1 MRYNFRMKIINIEKG
16 HPTSEAA
23 INKLTNMLYAAR
35 ATGDYAA
42 KIIHG
47 YGSTGSG
54 GVIKIAV
61 KRQMS
66 SYISRR
72 LIKSYMTGEEFGPF
86 SSKGRAVINA
96 HPDLKKDIDWGRNN
110 DGITVVIFK

>member
-1 MRYNFRMKIINIEKG
+1 MKIINIESG
-16 HPTSEAA
+16 HPRVEEA
-23 INKLTNMLYAAR
+23 INRLTNELYKAR
-35 ATGDYAA
+35 ASGDYAA

-47 YGSTGSG
+47 YGSTGTG
-54 GVIKIAV
+54 GAIKGAV

-72 LIKSYMTGEEFGPF
+72 MIKSFCTGEEFGPF
-86 SSKGRAVINA
+86 SAKGRNLVAL
-96 HPDLKKDIDWGRNN
+96 HPDIKKDIDWGRNN